1 MKTNTIELY
10 IHIPFCKSKCR
21 YCDFC
26 SFRAEEETIHAY
38 LGKLKEELIFWGKK
52 LAARD
57 VVTVFIGGGT
67 PSYLRRE
74 DIQMICE
81 TIFEH
86 FHICEDAEITI
97 EANPG
102 TVDLKKL
109 CTYRENGINRISFGL
124 QSTVKEELE
133 YLGRIHTYEQFLQ
146 CYNWAREAGFCNISV
161 DLMSAIPKQTIHS
174 YEKNL
179 RTIAELSPE
188 HISAYSLIIEEGT
201 PFYEDENL
209 EDLLPSEEDEV
220 RMYQMTAQILKEY
233 GYEQYEISNYAR
245 KGKECI
251 HNLGYWSGIPYL
263 GFGLGASSYFEGTR
277 FSNEKNLEEYQK
289 KPYVPFMMREDYTV
303 LSEKD
308 EIEEFMFLGLR
319 KRAGISEREFKE
331 RFRVGL
337 KDIYG
342 KVIAKYEEM
351 DLLEW
356 TADGKML
363 RLTDAGIDV
372 SDYIFCDF
380 ML

>member
-1 MKTNTIELY
+1 MIDDY
-10 IHIPFCKSKCR
+10 I
-21 YCDFC
+21 
-26 SFRAEEETIHAY
+26 T
-38 LGKLKEELIFWGKK
+38 KLKEELIFWGKK
-52 LAARD
+52 LTKEE

-67 PSYLRRE
+67 PSYLKE
-74 DIQMICE
+74 QYIKEICNV
-81 TIFEH
+81 IFQYFKVSEN
-86 FHICEDAEITI
+86 AEITI

-109 CTYRENGINRISFGL
+109 CTYRESGINRISFGL
-124 QSTVKEELE
+124 QSTIQEELQ

-277 FSNEKNLEEYQK
+277 FSNEKNLEKYQK

>member
-1 MKTNTIELY
+1 MKTKKIELY

-26 SFRAEEETIHAY
+26 SFQAENAVIDDYIT
-38 LGKLKEELIFWGKK
+38 KLKEELIFWGKK
-52 LAARD
+52 LTKEE

-67 PSYLRRE
+67 PSYLKE
-74 DIQMICE
+74 QYIKEICNV
-81 TIFEH
+81 IFQYFKVSEN
-86 FHICEDAEITI
+86 AEITI

-109 CTYRENGINRISFGL
+109 CTYRESGINRISFGL
-124 QSTVKEELE
+124 QSTIQEELQ

-233 GYEQYEISNYAR
+233 GYEQYEISNYAKKDFESR
-245 KGKECI
+245 
-251 HNLGYWSGIPYL
+251 HNLGYWSHIPYL
-263 GFGLGASSYFEGTR
+263 GVGLNASSYMDERRFENPSDMKQYLKITSFDELYSQTR
-277 FSNEKNLEEYQK
+277 
-289 KPYVPFMMREDYTV
+289 P
-303 LSEKD
+303 LSVHEQM
-308 EIEEFMFLGLR
+308 EEFMFLGLR
-319 KRAGISEREFKE
+319 MMEGISRERFAQTFGTQIEAVYQEVLLHLTEEGLLEKRAGRIYLTER
-331 RFRVGL
+331 GQ
-337 KDIYG
+337 
-342 KVIAKYEEM
+342 
-351 DLLEW
+351 
-356 TADGKML
+356 
-363 RLTDAGIDV
+363 DV
-372 SDYIFCDF
+372 SNYALAQF
-380 ML
+380 LL